1 MTAIFHQNI
10 KIFHVYPAFFFFFF
24 EDEVPSISLL
34 PFLVRNL
41 SFLSCFIT
49 FSPLVLYIV
58 FYPDLSWF
66 VVVVVTQSC
75 PNFVTSWTAAYQ
87 APLSFTI
94 SWSLLKLMSIESVMP
109 PNHLA
114 FCHLLLPLPSMF
126 LSLGVFSN
134 ETALNQVSIILDLQ
148 LQHQH
153 LQWIFMTDFL

>member
-1 MTAIFHQNI
+1 MTAIFHQN
-10 KIFHVYPAFFFFFF
+10 KNLLCLSSFLFLFFFFF

-41 SFLSCFIT
+41 SFLLCFIT

-58 FYPDLSWF
+58 FYPDLSRF
-66 VVVVVTQSC
+66 AVVAVTQSC
-75 PNFVTSWTAAYQ
+75 PNFVTSWTAACQ

-114 FCHLLLPLPSMF
+114 LCHLLLLLPSMF

-134 ETALNQVSIILDLQ
+134 ESALNQVAEILELQ
-148 LQHQH
+148 LQHQPF
-153 LQWIFMTDFL
+153 Q